1 MVVPLTVELES
12 KDRDRPSKSLKCMNT
27 FRVVKQKLHV
37 LLYIRKLHNYV
48 GVCNSIDEELIARL
62 S

>member
-37 LLYIRKLHNYV
+37 YNYV